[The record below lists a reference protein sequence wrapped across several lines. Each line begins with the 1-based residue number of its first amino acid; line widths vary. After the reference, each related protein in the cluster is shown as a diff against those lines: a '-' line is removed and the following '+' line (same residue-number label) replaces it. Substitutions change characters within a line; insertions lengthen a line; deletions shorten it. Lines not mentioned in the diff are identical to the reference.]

1 MGLTAVGEYKVNT
14 VFWYKVISLPATLMI
29 NNLKTGRILSID
41 AFRGITILVMIFVNS
56 VAGVS
61 GIPSWMQHAH
71 GNEDRMTFVDVVF
84 PAFLFIVG
92 MSVPF
97 AINSRLAKGDTFWQ
111 LQRHI
116 AWRTLGLWVLGIFM
130 VNGEKVN
137 AAATGMSGAVWSL
150 LFYVSAILVWNVYK
164 FKKSWLSWCFK
175 GAGMIGLIVLALIFR
190 GGEDGTERLT
200 PDWWGILGLIGWA
213 YLYACIIYQVFKGV
227 AGAIMLMIAVCIGY
241 YILCK
246 QPFMQM
252 DQWGWLTSQA
262 GHAAHTAI
270 VLSGMLLT
278 LFYFDEDLGLKGS
291 KLVSRVTGYFAL
303 LLIAGVMLRP
313 TYKLSKIQATPS
325 WCLYCSAICVAIF
338 SLLYFLIDVKQVSKW
353 TAFFRPA
360 GSNPLL
366 TYILPD
372 IVFYGMLLAGISLPA
387 VLGEGLPGIAWC
399 AFFAVIMLFLVK
411 GLNKLGIRLQ
421 L

>member
-1 MGLTAVGEYKVNT
+1 
-14 VFWYKVISLPATLMI
+14 MI

-61 GIPSWMQHAH
+61 GIPSWMQHAR

-92 MSVPF
+92 MSIPF

-130 VNGEKVN
+130 VNAELVN
-137 AAATGMSGAVWSL
+137 AASTGMSGAAWSL
-150 LFYVSAILVWNVYK
+150 LFYICAILVWNVYK
-164 FKKSWLSWCFK
+164 FKKSWVSWCFK
-175 GAGMIGLIVLALIFR
+175 AAGAIGLIILAVIFR
-190 GGEDGTERLT
+190 GGEEGTERLS
-200 PDWWGILGLIGWA
+200 PQWWGILGLIGWA
-213 YLYACIIYQVFKGV
+213 YLYACIIYQLFKGV
-227 AGAIMLMIAVCIGY
+227 AGGIMLMIAVCIGY

-246 QPFMQM
+246 QPFMQ
-252 DQWGWLTSQA
+252 QGEWSWLASQ
-262 GHAAHTAI
+262 GRNAAHTAI

-278 LFYFDEDLGLKGS
+278 LFYFDDDLGLKGS
-291 KLVSRVTGYFAL
+291 KLLARVMGFFSL
-303 LLIAGVMLRP
+303 LLITGVMLRP
-313 TYKLSKIQATPS
+313 AYKLSKIQATPS

-338 SLLYFLIDVKQVSKW
+338 SLLYFLIDVKHVSKW

>member
-1 MGLTAVGEYKVNT
+1 
-14 VFWYKVISLPATLMI
+14 MI

-56 VAGVS
+56 VAGVN
-61 GIPSWMQHAH
+61 GIPTWMQHAH

-92 MSVPF
+92 MSIPF
-97 AINSRLAKGDTFWQ
+97 AVNSRLAKGDSFWQ
-111 LQRHI
+111 LQQHI
-116 AWRTLGLWVLGIFM
+116 AWRTIGLWVLGIFM
-130 VNGEKVN
+130 VNAERVN
-137 AAATGMSGAVWSL
+137 EAATGMNGALWAL
-150 LFYVSAILVWNVYK
+150 LFYICAILVWNVYT
-164 FKKSWLSWCFK
+164 FKNKWITWCFK
-175 GAGMIGLIVLALIFR
+175 AVGIIGLVILGIIFR
-190 GGEDGTERLT
+190 GGEDGTERLS
-200 PDWWGILGLIGWA
+200 PHWWGILGLIGWA
-213 YLYACIIYQVFKGV
+213 YLYACIFYQLFKGL

-246 QPFMQM
+246 QPFMSQGE
-252 DQWGWLTSQA
+252 WSWLTSQA
-262 GHAAHTAI
+262 GNAAHTAI

-291 KLVSRVTGYFAL
+291 KLVARVTGYTAL

-313 TYKLSKIQATPS
+313 AYKLSKIHATPT
-325 WCLYCSAICVAIF
+325 WCLYCSAICVAVF
-338 SLLYFLIDVKQVSKW
+338 SLLYYLIDVKQVSKW
-353 TAFFRPA
+353 TTFFRPA

-372 IVFYGMLLAGISLPA
+372 IVFFAMLLTGVTLPA
-387 VLGEGLPGIAWC
+387 VLGEGLPGMLWC
-399 AFFAVIMLFLVK
+399 AFFAVLMLFLVK